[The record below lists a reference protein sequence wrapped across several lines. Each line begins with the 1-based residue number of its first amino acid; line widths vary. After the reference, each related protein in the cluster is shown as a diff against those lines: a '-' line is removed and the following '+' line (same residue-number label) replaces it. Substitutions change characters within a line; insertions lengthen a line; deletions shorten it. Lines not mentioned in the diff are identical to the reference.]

1 MLHVRKGSGQ
11 GQCLHLSLT
20 EENMQHD
27 DVTSKNDVNSEACFK
42 KLPGPALNMTGST
55 NSYCIYRRDAIQEN
69 VPLSLSVSVQSMYDC
84 Q

>member
-27 DVTSKNDVNSEACFK
+27 DVTSKNDVNFA
-42 KLPGPALNMTGST
+42 
-55 NSYCIYRRDAIQEN
+55 QERFATMAGT
-69 VPLSLSVSVQSMYDC
+69 LGE
-84 Q
+84 